1 MRTNAVNAKAIKS
14 AIFFGDEVCINI
26 QIYNQHL

>member
-1 MRTNAVNAKAIKS
+1 MQLMQKLKRV